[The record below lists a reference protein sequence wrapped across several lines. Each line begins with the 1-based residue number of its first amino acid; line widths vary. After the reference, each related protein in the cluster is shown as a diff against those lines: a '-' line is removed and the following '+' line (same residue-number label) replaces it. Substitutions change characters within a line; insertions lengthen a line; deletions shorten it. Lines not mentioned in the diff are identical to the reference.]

1 MMKDDAA
8 GAIQGDILVVDDL
21 LETLN
26 LLTALLEE
34 RGHRVR
40 RAIDGPMA
48 LMGAGA
54 NPPDLI
60 LLDINMPGMGGYE
73 VCQRLKSQEIT
84 REIPV
89 IFVSALNEVFDKVKA
104 FEVGGVDYITK
115 PFQIEEVLAR
125 IESQLALKLAR
136 QQIQE
141 LNAELEG
148 RVWRRTRELEEANRE
163 LKTLNHRLERE
174 ILHHQRTQ
182 SQLLHMASHDALTG
196 LPNRVFFMD
205 KLMQAIARAKEEPD
219 YRFAVLFMDCDRFK
233 VVNDSLGH
241 LAGDR
246 LLILLARR
254 LQFHLKAQSH
264 LARFG
269 GDEFTILLDNI
280 WDNEEVT
287 VTARRLQT
295 ALTWPFKLDDQDLF
309 IDASIG
315 IAIGTSEYTEPE
327 QILRDADIAMYQ
339 AKSRGRGCYQVFD
352 ATMHAQV
359 QKRFQLETDLR
370 LAMENYDF
378 ILHYQP
384 IVSLADFKLEGFE
397 ALLRWRHPDRG
408 LISPGE
414 FIPIAEE
421 TGAIIPIGLYV
432 LDSAIAQVKAWEEK
446 NLISPQF
453 RISVNLS
460 VKQFTQPHLIDKI
473 DRIILKHQISSCR
486 LKLEI
491 TESAIVENTEVA
503 TDILRQLKDRQIQI
517 SLDDFGTGYSSL
529 SYLHRFPV
537 DTLKIDRSFIH
548 QMADNGENMEIV
560 RAIIVLAHQLKMT
573 AIAEGIETA
582 EQLKLLRDLD
592 CEEGQGYYFSKPV
605 ESTIAENLLV
615 RGMLN

>member
-1 MMKDDAA
+1 MKDDAA
-8 GAIQGDILVVDDL
+8 GTSQGNILVVDDL

-48 LMGAGA
+48 LMGASA
-54 NPPDLI
+54 HPPDLI

-73 VCQRLKSQEIT
+73 VCQRLKADEVT

-148 RVWRRTRELEEANRE
+148 RVWRRTRQLEEANRE
-163 LKTLNHRLERE
+163 LKTLNQRLERE
-174 ILHHQRTQ
+174 IVHHQQTQ

-205 KLMQAIARAKEEPD
+205 KLMGAIARTKEQPD

-241 LAGDR
+241 MAGDR
-246 LLILLARR
+246 LLISLARR
-254 LQFHLKAQSH
+254 LQFHLKAKSH

-280 WDNEEVT
+280 YSVEEVT
-287 VTARRLQT
+287 ATAKRLQT

-384 IVSLADFKLEGFE
+384 IVSLTDFKIDGFE
-397 ALLRWRHPDRG
+397 ALLRWQHPDRG

-446 NLISPQF
+446 QLIPPQF
-453 RISVNLS
+453 RVSVNLS
-460 VKQFTQPHLIDKI
+460 VKQFTQPNLIDKI

-491 TESAIVENTEVA
+491 TESAIVENPEVA
-503 TDILRQLKDRQIQI
+503 TDILRQLRERQIQI

-537 DTLKIDRSFIH
+537 DTLKIDRSFVR

-560 RAIIVLAHQLKMT
+560 RAIVLLAHQLKMT

-582 EQLKLLRDLD
+582 EQLAQLRHLD

-605 ESTIAENLLV
+605 ESKIAENLLI

>member
-1 MMKDDAA
+1 M
-8 GAIQGDILVVDDL
+8 
-21 LETLN
+21 
-26 LLTALLEE
+26 
-34 RGHRVR
+34 
-40 RAIDGPMA
+40 
-48 LMGAGA
+48 
-54 NPPDLI
+54 
-60 LLDINMPGMGGYE
+60 
-73 VCQRLKSQEIT
+73 
-84 REIPV
+84 
-89 IFVSALNEVFDKVKA
+89 
-104 FEVGGVDYITK
+104 
-115 PFQIEEVLAR
+115 
-125 IESQLALKLAR
+125 
-136 QQIQE
+136 
-141 LNAELEG
+141 
-148 RVWRRTRELEEANRE
+148 
-163 LKTLNHRLERE
+163 
-174 ILHHQRTQ
+174 
-182 SQLLHMASHDALTG
+182 
-196 LPNRVFFMD
+196 
-205 KLMQAIARAKEEPD
+205 
-219 YRFAVLFMDCDRFK
+219 
-233 VVNDSLGH
+233 DSLGH
-241 LAGDR
+241 MAGDR
-246 LLILLARR
+246 LLISLARR
-254 LQFHLKAQSH
+254 LQFHLKAKSH

-280 WDNEEVT
+280 YSVEEVT
-287 VTARRLQT
+287 ATAKRLQT

-384 IVSLADFKLEGFE
+384 IVSLTDFKIDGFE
-397 ALLRWRHPDRG
+397 ALLRWQHPDRG

-446 NLISPQF
+446 QLISPQF
-453 RISVNLS
+453 RVSVNLS
-460 VKQFTQPHLIDKI
+460 VKQFTQPNLIDKI

-491 TESAIVENTEVA
+491 TESAIVENPEVA
-503 TDILRQLKDRQIQI
+503 TDILRQLRERQIQI

-537 DTLKIDRSFIH
+537 DTLKIDRSFVR

-560 RAIIVLAHQLKMT
+560 RAIVLLAHQLKMT

-582 EQLKLLRDLD
+582 EQLAQLRHLD

-605 ESTIAENLLV
+605 ESKIAENLLI